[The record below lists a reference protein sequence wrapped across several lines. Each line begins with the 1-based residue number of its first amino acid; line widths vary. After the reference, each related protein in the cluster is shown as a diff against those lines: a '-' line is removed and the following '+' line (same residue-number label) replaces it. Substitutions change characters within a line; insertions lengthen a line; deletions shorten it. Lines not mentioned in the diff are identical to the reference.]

1 MFLYVEPKIT
11 KFYNIVKRHDSW
23 IADIQINFVV
33 RRDCIIETG
42 RGSLA
47 LNRVRMRFA
56 RTAQAVQQA
65 PVAFAVRS
73 NETISAGKR
82 PQLCL
87 TQNLVNFCQNTRETY
102 RVNVACSAQFFLLF
116 ELILLHV

>member
-23 IADIQINFVV
+23 IADIQINFIV
-33 RRDCIIETG
+33 RRDCIIGTG

-65 PVAFAVRS
+65 PWLS
-73 NETISAGKR
+73 QSDLMKR
-82 PQLCL
+82 
-87 TQNLVNFCQNTRETY
+87 
-102 RVNVACSAQFFLLF
+102 FLL
-116 ELILLHV
+116 EKDRSCA